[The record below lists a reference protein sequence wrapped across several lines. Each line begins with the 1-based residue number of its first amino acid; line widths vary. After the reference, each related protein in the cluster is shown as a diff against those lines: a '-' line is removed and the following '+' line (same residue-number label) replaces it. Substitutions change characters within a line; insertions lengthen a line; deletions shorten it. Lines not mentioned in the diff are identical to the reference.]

1 MICINVYSE
10 NCILNTRYDV
20 IFSDYINS
28 HLNTQLKLPKS
39 FLALYIFIPFECIFF
54 LSDPVQ
60 TLYSQQK
67 STPSGVL
74 ICPHSYKE

>member
-1 MICINVYSE
+1 MICVNVYSE

-39 FLALYIFIPFECIFF
+39 FSAIYLLIRFECIFV
-54 LSDPVQ
+54 SSQ
-60 TLYSQQK
+60 TPCKHSIPNKKAPQK
-67 STPSGVL
+67 E
-74 ICPHSYKE
+74 C